1 MSHQRDQLQALIA
14 EIDSVL
20 SKPSPRLPWVAT
32 IETTQQRMIL
42 EKVRKYLVS
51 LDQSFNQGLDQ
62 TTRQF
67 GQLAGISASELISG
81 TDLGQQSQSMA
92 RQIWQALVQEMSAV
106 KTDLT
111 GPLQQE
117 INGLQQERQNLI
129 RDIQQLEA
137 RLQQLQSFAQQQAN
151 QQQVISEFL
160 QVLTNRLQESL
171 SQYVNQAI
179 ASLETR
185 FLGNLVLTEPAS
197 RELTVN
203 DAETMA
209 VVRPLLQATAELTL
223 AQQPTEPALLS
234 PSQRLETLQ
243 TVQAQSD
250 RLLMTLDQTINDMFE
265 TLQKNLH
272 TYQDSLS
279 VGLERMHN
287 LGQQGEVM
295 FTALVSHL
303 VEQLD
308 EMANYATKSIAES
321 KDVAPSRQGPSSPPR
336 PTRGQVPVVY
346 PQEGQPI
353 ITATQWPKIDEETDV
368 DTLRLPYAGTE
379 LSDKTA
385 EKLPVKEQINAVKSP
400 PIIAEQVVDVKDEI
414 EDLSASL
421 FDQEE
426 ISLSV
431 SSDVEVKGRQIPDQE
446 EEFRDSIDLHIDED
460 LPAEQVILPDG
471 EDEIINDNFLLEAE
485 ESLPSVT
492 PTETNTTVVSGP
504 LKVVTIDNFLPD
516 ENTSTNK
523 TVEKQSNSTDDDY
536 VYISTTYSDDDLG
549 EIDLEEVGDFLQASE
564 EFNPIK
570 TGFTDEQEGQTSS
583 QNNSSSSDVKEEDQL
598 EMKMEIEDYSLEEL
612 SGLFTDELPATIPS
626 IELEPKT
633 EPESQ
638 KKTTATQKSS
648 KKSPPEKQQN
658 QPVTIQES
666 PTKIQED
673 TVAQSSDFTVNSLAD
688 DLFEQASPD
697 ENLLP
702 SNSSLTFKNEL
713 SLNQETIQ
721 QLQEDLLSLEG
732 LEIPEEPVNSEVGDE
747 YQNLSDITFSIA
759 APLAAS
765 EAVNQFSE
773 VNNPSNNVEE
783 FNSLDDFLA
792 DIFPAAGENIEVDN
806 SNPSGMTLDDVF
818 AVLTAAEELTNSPS
832 MMR

>member
-51 LDQSFNQGLDQ
+51 LDQRFHQGLDQ
-62 TTRQF
+62 TTGQF
-67 GQLAGISASELISG
+67 GQITGTPVSELISG
-81 TDLGQQSQSMA
+81 TDMGQQSQSMA
-92 RQIWQALVQEMSAV
+92 RQIWQALVQEMSSV

-117 INGLQQERQNLI
+117 ISSLQQERQNLI

-197 RELTVN
+197 REMPVN
-203 DAETMA
+203 DSETMA

-223 AQQPTEPALLS
+223 AQQATEPSLLS

-321 KDVAPSRQGPSSPPR
+321 KEVAPSRQGPSSPPR
-336 PTRGQVPVVY
+336 PTRGQVPVAH
-346 PQEGQPI
+346 PQESQPI
-353 ITATQWPKIDEETDV
+353 ITATQWPKIDEETDI

-379 LSDKTA
+379 LSDRTP
-385 EKLPVKEQINAVKSP
+385 EKLPVKERINSVKSP
-400 PIIAEQVVDVKDEI
+400 PIIAAPVVDVKDEI
-414 EDLSASL
+414 EDLSASF

-426 ISLSV
+426 INLSV

-446 EEFRDSIDLHIDED
+446 EEFIDSIDLEIDED

-471 EDEIINDNFLLEAE
+471 EDEIINDNFLLENKELDQFTLDAE
-485 ESLPSVT
+485 ESLSTTTKPSD
-492 PTETNTTVVSGP
+492 EEDDMRP
-504 LKVVTIDNFLPD
+504 LKVVNIDNFLPD

-523 TVEKQSNSTDDDY
+523 TVEKQSNRTDDDY
-536 VYISTTYSDDDLG
+536 VYISTTDSDDDLG
-549 EIDLEEVGDFLQASE
+549 EINLEEEGDFLQSSE
-564 EFNPIK
+564 DFNPFK
-570 TGFTDEQEGQTSS
+570 TGFTDEQEEKSSS
-583 QNNSSSSDVKEEDQL
+583 QNIPSSADVNDEDQL
-598 EMKMEIEDYSLEEL
+598 EINMELEDYSLEEL

-626 IELEPKT
+626 IELEPTIETK
-633 EPESQ
+633 

-673 TVAQSSDFTVNSLAD
+673 TVTQSSDFTLNSLAD

-702 SNSSLTFKNEL
+702 SNSALTLKSEL

-792 DIFPAAGENIEVDN
+792 DIFPVAGENIEVDN

-818 AVLTAAEELTNSPS
+818 ATLTAAE
-832 MMR
+832 